1 MATSVGERELLL
13 QSLRNSFIFASIPPE
28 HLEFVLARA
37 DVLELASDTLI
48 FSEGDPGDAL
58 YVVVEGSV
66 VVFSTNE
73 EGVDVALA
81 ELDAGDSFGE
91 MALLTGEP
99 RSASVRASQDTR
111 VLRLMKND
119 FDRLLDEQPALA
131 RELLQVFGQRL
142 QRSNLRV
149 RRESSREQA
158 LRMFMAQSA
167 EQDWP
172 ELVGTS
178 REMRALRATAEE
190 ASRNDEPVLIA
201 GERGTEKRAVAQAI
215 HIQSR
220 RSGGVLLGV
229 DCTAIPAVDGA
240 REAQADVLLNEI
252 SQDSA
257 LFGHMRGSFSFA
269 RTSRMGYLEVA
280 NNGTLVIERP
290 ERLARAV
297 QERLR
302 EFMETGI
309 FCPLG
314 TSEAV
319 RSNVRIIVAA
329 DEDLA
334 RAVEEGRFDRR
345 LYELLAAQTVTVP
358 PLRERKRDLPALI
371 QHLISRHNHSY
382 GKEVQGITAD
392 ALNLIFGYEWPRN
405 LDELD
410 EVIRRGVSLA
420 DSDTLTGEQIF
431 IGLAPLEETG
441 RVNVLR
447 LGLIR
452 RLLES
457 PLFPRALQYLAVAV
471 LAACVGLA
479 LFGPLNSRNN
489 PALVVIWSLWWP
501 GLVLS
506 IVFLGRF
513 FCAVCP
519 MGAVGSLLQRRKTLG
534 LKIPGWLKDYG
545 LYAAAAG
552 FLLIIWVEQV
562 THMPTTARATA
573 GLLLVILTG
582 AVISG
587 VLFER
592 RAWCRY
598 LCPLGR
604 MIGTYAG
611 VSPIELRSNNNIC
624 TADCKSHACYAGSET
639 AAGCPMYQGAFS
651 LQNNEPCI
659 LCAECVKNCTNHSVR
674 LQLRPPGAELWE
686 LPQHSLATALFVPV
700 LVGSALAIEL
710 RHTGLYDRLAE
721 AIGNERLAFTV
732 GILGTTALVGAALY
746 LGALLLRGRG
756 SGEVAPRFSWLAYSL
771 LPLALAGELG
781 HQLVPLLRGAGELI
795 PSIGGLLGGQDW
807 SSLGGRAAPELVHAI
822 QVLVLVLGAA
832 LSWHVGRR
840 LLRRRLAVEGGTV
853 LLVQSLGVVAM
864 FAIYVAVF
872 LYAAT

>member
-1 MATSVGERELLL
+1 MAMSVGERELLL
-13 QSLRNSFIFASIPPE
+13 QSLRNSFIFASIPAE

-37 DVLELASDTLI
+37 EMLELAADTLI

-58 YVVVEGSV
+58 YVVVDGSV
-66 VVFSTNE
+66 SVFSTNE

-81 ELDAGDSFGE
+81 ELGAGDSFGE

-111 VLRLMKND
+111 ALRLMKND
-119 FDRLLDEQPALA
+119 FDRLLEEQPALA

-142 QRSNLRV
+142 QQTNLRV

-158 LRMFMAQSA
+158 LRMFMAQSM

-178 REMRALRATAEE
+178 REMRALRAAAEE
-190 ASRNDEPVLIA
+190 ASRNDEPVLIG
-201 GERGTEKRAVAQAI
+201 GERGTEKRAVAHA
-215 HIQSR
+215 IQSQSQ

-229 DCTAIPAVDGA
+229 DCTAIPAVEGA
-240 REAQADVLLNEI
+240 REAQADPLLNEI

-257 LFGHMRGSFSFA
+257 LFGHTRGSFSFA

-280 NNGTLVIERP
+280 NGGTLVIERP
-290 ERLARAV
+290 ERLAPAV

-302 EFMETGI
+302 DFMETGV
-309 FCPLG
+309 FYPLG
-314 TSEAV
+314 VSEPV

-334 RAVEEGRFDRR
+334 QAAEDGRFDRR
-345 LYELLAAQTVTVP
+345 LYELLAAQTVTVT

-371 QHLISRHNHSY
+371 QHLIARHNRSY

-392 ALNLIFGYEWPRN
+392 ALNLIFGYDWPRN

-447 LGLIR
+447 LGPIR

-457 PLFPRALQYLAVAV
+457 PLFPRALQWLTVAALAVG
-471 LAACVGLA
+471 VGLA
-479 LFGPLNSRNN
+479 LFGPANAADN
-489 PALVVIWSLWWP
+489 PALVVFWSLGWP
-501 GLVLS
+501 ALVLS

-519 MGAVGSLLQRRKTLG
+519 MGAVGSLVQRQRTLD
-534 LKIPGWLKDYG
+534 LKIPVWLRDYG
-545 LYAAAAG
+545 PYAAAAG

-562 THMPTTARATA
+562 ARMSTTPLATA
-573 GLLLVILTG
+573 GLLLTITTG
-582 AVISG
+582 AVIG
-587 VLFER
+587 GLLFER

-624 TADCKSHACYAGSET
+624 TADCKSHACYAGSE
-639 AAGCPMYQGAFS
+639 AASGCPMYQGAFS
-651 LQNNEPCI
+651 LQNNEHCI
-659 LCAECVKNCTNHSVR
+659 LCGECVKNCASHSVR

-686 LPQHSLATALFVPV
+686 MPQHSLATALFVPA
-700 LVGSALAIEL
+700 LAASTLAIEL
-710 RHTGLYDRLAE
+710 RHTGLYERLAD
-721 AIGNERLAFTV
+721 AVGNERLAFTV
-732 GILGTTALVGAALY
+732 GMLGVMALMGAVFF
-746 LGALLLRGRG
+746 LGALALRGRDG
-756 SGEVAPRFSWLAYSL
+756 RLASGFSWLAYSV
-771 LPLALAGELG
+771 LPLVLAAELG
-781 HQLVPLLRGAGELI
+781 HQLVPLLRGAGQLI

-807 SSLGGRAAPELVHAI
+807 SSLGVRAAPELVHAL
-822 QVLVLVLGAA
+822 QVLVLLLGAA
-832 LSWHVGRR
+832 LSLHVGRR
-840 LLRRRLAVEGGTV
+840 LLQRRLATEGGSA
-853 LLVQSLGVVAM
+853 LLMQPVAVAVAFGV
-864 FAIYVAVF
+864 YTAVF
-872 LYAAT
+872 LYAAS